1 MDQFNFLTTV
11 GKGNYAKVMLAESKS
26 DNQLYAIKIL
36 KKESLI
42 ENDEVKRSKIEKG
55 VLTKARKHDHPFIVR
70 LSSTFHTDTRLY
82 FVMEYCPGGNLGHH
96 LQRGPFNIARSR

>member
-1 MDQFNFLTTV
+1 
-11 GKGNYAKVMLAESKS
+11 MLAESKS

-55 VLTKARKHDHPFIVR
+55 VLTKAREHDHP
-70 LSSTFHTDTRLY
+70 L
-82 FVMEYCPGGNLGHH
+82 EYCPGGNLGHH